1 MSTSP
6 SFRCVLLGEQ
16 SLMIEC
22 GERLRARG
30 HGVIAVVSDAS
41 RPRAWA
47 REHDLTLFDH
57 HDALAA
63 EDLGEFD
70 LLLNITWLRMLPPK
84 LLERPQIAAINFHD
98 GPLPRYAGLNAP
110 AWALLHGE
118 SRHGVSWHRM
128 ATRADAGELLVQE
141 HFDIPAGS
149 TAFELNTRCYE
160 AGLNGFERLLEALE
174 SGQLTPIA
182 QDFSQ
187 RSYFG
192 AHARPLEAAVLD
204 FRAPAA
210 ELERQVQALDFGPY
224 ANPLLLPRLRLSAGD
239 LLVRRAR
246 ALGEASRSD
255 GTSDGLGA
263 SSVRPGSVL
272 RCDAQGLVIA
282 CSEGALCIEALSC
295 LEGGPIDLLTLAAN
309 LPACIESAPATHRVG
324 PGPPWAES
332 HLGTSSSLSLSLP
345 SSAPA
350 SSVGNVQATV
360 GQGPPYA
367 RAVARGEREAIAT
380 LQAIEPLRL
389 PFADVASTPAADA
402 ASSTVPATVSAS
414 ASTSN
419 WTSNSTLAS
428 TSGSI
433 PASTSTLP
441 LASRSATASAPAAS
455 SHQGVA
461 WSSQHGRIALRA
473 RGIDGVSAALL
484 AITRCACVEALPL
497 AIATTPAP
505 DARLVT
511 PLWPALLRPD
521 YQAPPSNFTE
531 QLQAAIAR
539 ADSVGGVFSDLF
551 AREPSLRGRTPSQRL
566 PLRLQRVASI
576 DPHME
581 RADSD
586 TGSAPAAAALTLL
599 WAKDGRL
606 ALASDGSQ
614 LSASALR
621 RLADAIEAL
630 HTEAESQPGLAA
642 GLLSLLSPEARAR
655 LFELAQGEPYASDAR
670 SPLQHTRIDALL
682 SAQAAATPE
691 REALCF
697 EGQRISYAELE
708 ARAARLARRLSA
720 AGVRPGDRVGLLLQ
734 RGVELVVG
742 LIATLK
748 AGAAYV
754 PLDPLYPAERL
765 RYMAEDAQIALLLT
779 DAESAPLIAH
789 ASTLDVAADSAEAE
803 LPPRAPDA
811 DALAYLIYTSGST
824 GQPKGV
830 MVRHSNVLRFF
841 DGMDAVLG
849 EGAGTW
855 LAVTS
860 ISFDISVLELLWT
873 LARGYRMVLYAD
885 ARRQKSRPSSPS
897 VEAKPIEFGLFF
909 WNVASEAELQARDKY
924 RLLLDAARFADTHG
938 FCAVWTPERH
948 FASFGGLYPNP
959 AVTSAAL
966 ATITERVALRAGSC
980 VVPLHH
986 PIRIAEE
993 WAVVDNL
1000 SNGRVG
1006 LSVAAGWAAPDFALR
1021 PENHAR
1027 AKQVMF
1033 ESAEQVQRLWRGET
1047 LRFPGPQG
1055 DVDVRTLPRPVQAEL
1070 PLWVTTAGNPETFA
1084 EAGRLGA
1091 NVLTH
1096 LLGQT
1101 VEEVRAKIA
1110 AYRRARREAGHAG
1123 RGTVTLMLHSFI
1135 GDSRAAVEAAVR
1147 GPMKDYLR
1155 SAMALVKAAAW
1166 HFPTFRQQLNAEQ
1179 GKSLDAFFA
1188 EANEADMDALL
1199 EFAFQR
1205 YFGESGLFGTPED
1218 ALAMVE
1224 RVAAADVDEIACL
1237 IDFGIDAQT
1246 VLDHLPHLDRLRA
1259 LSAERGLRAAGA
1271 REDHSL
1277 PALLDREGITHL
1289 QCTPSM
1295 AAMLVEDPA
1304 CAAGLAKLDHLL
1316 LGGEALPPALAQR
1329 LAALGVR
1336 CISNVYGPT
1345 ETTVWSTADRVD
1357 ADALQAS
1364 TPIGRPLRGQSLYVL
1379 DPRQQPLPP
1388 GLTGELVI
1396 GGGGVTGGYWQRPE
1410 LTRERFLPDP
1420 FRPLSAAAWMY
1431 RTGDLGRLREDGR
1444 YECLGRVDSQVK
1456 IRGYRIELGE
1466 IEARLCALPGIA
1478 EAAVVLRE
1486 DRPGDQRLIAYV
1498 RAPGLDAPALEQ
1510 RREALGAQLP
1520 EFMRP
1525 AAIVGVAE
1533 LPRTPNG
1540 KLDRRAL
1547 PAPAA
1552 HADTVGP
1559 TAALHGTEAIV
1570 AELWCRAL
1578 GRSQV
1583 GSRDNFFDLGGH
1595 SLLVVQ
1601 LLGELRQRFDRP
1613 IQMTDLFRHTTVE
1626 SLARFLGDGEP
1637 AETAAERA
1645 RARAQGRQA
1654 LLARR
1659 RGGVETAS

>member
-30 HGVIAVVSDAS
+30 HGVIAVVSDAA

-47 REHDLTLFDH
+47 REHDLPLFDH
-57 HDALAA
+57 HDALVA

-324 PGPPWAES
+324 PGPPLAES
-332 HLGTSSSLSLSLP
+332 HPGTSSSLSLP
-345 SSAPA
+345 SSASA
-350 SSVGNVQATV
+350 SSAGNVQATV
-360 GQGPPYA
+360 GQGPPCA

-380 LQAIEPLRL
+380 LRAIEPLRL
-389 PFADVASTPAADA
+389 PFADVASTLAGEAT
-402 ASSTVPATVSAS
+402 SSTVPATVPATVSTS
-414 ASTSN
+414 ASTM
-419 WTSNSTLAS
+419 
-428 TSGSI
+428 
-433 PASTSTLP
+433 P
-441 LASRSATASAPAAS
+441 LASGSATASAPAAS

-461 WSSQHGRIALRA
+461 WSSQPCRIALRA

-484 AITRCACVEALPL
+484 AITRCACVDALPL

-521 YQAPPSNFTE
+521 YEAPLARFTE

-551 AREPSLRGRTPSQRL
+551 AREPGLRGRTTPLGL
-566 PLRLQRVASI
+566 PMRLQRVASI

-599 WAKDGRL
+599 WAEDGQL
-606 ALASDGSQ
+606 ALASDSSQ

-670 SPLQHTRIDALL
+670 SPLQHTSIDALL

-697 EGQRISYAELE
+697 EGQRLSCAELE
-708 ARAARLARRLSA
+708 ARAARLARRLA
-720 AGVRPGDRVGLLLQ
+720 AAEVKPGDRVGLLLP

-742 LIATLK
+742 LIAILK
-748 AGAAYV
+748 TGAAYV

-789 ASTLDVAADSAEAE
+789 ATTLDINADSAEAE
-803 LPPRAPDA
+803 LPPRAPIP

-849 EGAGTW
+849 EGRGTW

-873 LARGYRMVLYAD
+873 LARGYRVVLYAD
-885 ARRQKSRPSSPS
+885 GRRQKSQQAAHP
-897 VEAKPIEFGLFF
+897 AQTKPIEFGLFF

-938 FCAVWTPERH
+938 FTAVWTPERH

-1006 LSVAAGWAAPDFALR
+1006 LSIAAGWAAPDFALR

-1027 AKQVMF
+1027 AKQAMF

-1166 HFPTFRQQLNAEQ
+1166 HFPTFRQQMNAEQ

-1246 VLDHLPHLDRLRA
+1246 VLDHLPQLDRLRA
-1259 LSAERGLRAAGA
+1259 LSAERGLQAAGA

-1396 GGGGVTGGYWQRPE
+1396 GGGGVTGGYWQRPA

-1486 DRPGDQRLIAYV
+1486 DTPGDQRLIAYV

>member
-1 MSTSP
+1 
-6 SFRCVLLGEQ
+6 
-16 SLMIEC
+16 MIEC

-30 HGVIAVVSDAS
+30 HGVIAVVSDAA

-47 REHDLTLFDH
+47 REHDLPLFDH

-182 QDFSQ
+182 QDLGQ

-192 AHARPLEAAVLD
+192 AHARPLAAAVLD

-210 ELERQVQALDFGPY
+210 ELERQVRALDFGPY

-332 HLGTSSSLSLSLP
+332 HPGTSSSLSLP
-345 SSAPA
+345 SSASA
-350 SSVGNVQATV
+350 SSAGNVQATV

-389 PFADVASTPAADA
+389 PFADVASTLAAEA
-402 ASSTVPATVSAS
+402 TSSTVPATVP
-414 ASTSN
+414 ASTS
-419 WTSNSTLAS
+419 TSTS

-433 PASTSTLP
+433 PASTSTMP
-441 LASRSATASAPAAS
+441 LASGSATASAPAAS

-461 WSSQHGRIALRA
+461 WSSQPCRIALRA

-484 AITRCACVEALPL
+484 AITRCACVDALPL

-521 YQAPPSNFTE
+521 YQAPLSNFTE

-551 AREPSLRGRTPSQRL
+551 AREPSLRGRAPSQRL

-599 WAKDGRL
+599 WAEDGQL

-621 RLADAIEAL
+621 RLADAIEAQ

-642 GLLSLLSPEARAR
+642 GQLSLLSPEARAR

-670 SPLQHTRIDALL
+670 GPLQHTRIDALL

-697 EGQRISYAELE
+697 EGQRLSYAELE
-708 ARAARLARRLSA
+708 ARAARLARRLA
-720 AGVRPGDRVGLLLQ
+720 AAEVKPGDRVGLLLP

-742 LIATLK
+742 LIAILK
-748 AGAAYV
+748 TGAAYV

-779 DAESAPLIAH
+779 DADSAPLIAH
-789 ASTLDVAADSAEAE
+789 ASTLDINADSAEAE
-803 LPPRAPDA
+803 LPPRAPVP

-830 MVRHSNVLRFF
+830 MVHHSNVLRFF

-849 EGAGTW
+849 EGTGTW

-873 LARGYRMVLYAD
+873 LARGYRVVLYAD
-885 ARRQKSRPSSPS
+885 GRRQKSQQAAHP
-897 VEAKPIEFGLFF
+897 AQTKPIEFGLFF

-938 FCAVWTPERH
+938 FSAVWTPERH

-1006 LSVAAGWAAPDFALR
+1006 LSIAAGWAAPDFALR

-1055 DVDVRTLPRPVQAEL
+1055 EVEVRTLPRPVQAEL

-1259 LSAERGLRAAGA
+1259 LSAERGLQAAGA

-1626 SLARFLGDGEP
+1626 SLARFLGNSEP

>member
-1 MSTSP
+1 M
-6 SFRCVLLGEQ
+6 
-16 SLMIEC
+16 
-22 GERLRARG
+22 
-30 HGVIAVVSDAS
+30 AS
-41 RPRAWA
+41 
-47 REHDLTLFDH
+47 
-57 HDALAA
+57 
-63 EDLGEFD
+63 
-70 LLLNITWLRMLPPK
+70 
-84 LLERPQIAAINFHD
+84 
-98 GPLPRYAGLNAP
+98 
-110 AWALLHGE
+110 
-118 SRHGVSWHRM
+118 
-128 ATRADAGELLVQE
+128 
-141 HFDIPAGS
+141 
-149 TAFELNTRCYE
+149 
-160 AGLNGFERLLEALE
+160 
-174 SGQLTPIA
+174 
-182 QDFSQ
+182 
-187 RSYFG
+187 
-192 AHARPLEAAVLD
+192 
-204 FRAPAA
+204 
-210 ELERQVQALDFGPY
+210 
-224 ANPLLLPRLRLSAGD
+224 
-239 LLVRRAR
+239 
-246 ALGEASRSD
+246 
-255 GTSDGLGA
+255 
-263 SSVRPGSVL
+263 
-272 RCDAQGLVIA
+272 
-282 CSEGALCIEALSC
+282 
-295 LEGGPIDLLTLAAN
+295 
-309 LPACIESAPATHRVG
+309 
-324 PGPPWAES
+324 
-332 HLGTSSSLSLSLP
+332 
-345 SSAPA
+345 
-350 SSVGNVQATV
+350 
-360 GQGPPYA
+360 
-367 RAVARGEREAIAT
+367 
-380 LQAIEPLRL
+380 
-389 PFADVASTPAADA
+389 
-402 ASSTVPATVSAS
+402 
-414 ASTSN
+414 
-419 WTSNSTLAS
+419 
-428 TSGSI
+428 
-433 PASTSTLP
+433 
-441 LASRSATASAPAAS
+441 
-455 SHQGVA
+455 
-461 WSSQHGRIALRA
+461 SSQHSHIALRA
-473 RGIDGVSAALL
+473 HGVDGVAAALL
-484 AITRCACVEALPL
+484 AIARCACVDALPL
-497 AIATTPAP
+497 AIATVHAP

-511 PLWPALLRPD
+511 PLWPALLHPEFA
-521 YQAPPSNFTE
+521 APLARFAD

-551 AREPSLRGRTPSQRL
+551 AREPSLRGQTSPQSL

-576 DPHME
+576 DAQLDG
-581 RADSD
+581 ADSNASPPIED
-586 TGSAPAAAALTLL
+586 AALTLL
-599 WAKDGRL
+599 WAEDGRL

-614 LSASALR
+614 LSAYALR
-621 RLADAIEAL
+621 RLADAIDAL
-630 HTEAESQPGLAA
+630 YTEAESQPDLAA
-642 GLLSLLSPEARAR
+642 GLLSLISPDARAR
-655 LFELAQGEPYASDAR
+655 LFELAQGEPYGSDAR
-670 SPLQHTRIDALL
+670 SPLMQSSVDALL

-697 EGQRISYAELE
+697 EGQRLSYAELD
-708 ARAARLARRLSA
+708 ARAARLARRLAA
-720 AGVRPGDRVGLLLQ
+720 AGVKPGDRVGLLLQ
-734 RGVELVVG
+734 RGVDLVVG

-765 RYMAEDAQIALLLT
+765 RYMVEDARIALLLT
-779 DAESAPLIAH
+779 DAESARLIAH
-789 ASTLDVAADSAEAE
+789 ANTLDIAADSAEAE
-803 LPPRAPDA
+803 LRSRVPEA

-849 EGAGTW
+849 EGTGTW

-873 LARGYRMVLYAD
+873 LARGYRVVLHAD
-885 ARRQKSRPSSPS
+885 ARRQKSQQAARPPQS
-897 VEAKPIEFGLFF
+897 KPIEFGLFF

-938 FCAVWTPERH
+938 FSAVWTPERH

-1006 LSVAAGWAAPDFALR
+1006 LSIAAGWAAPDFALR

-1027 AKQVMF
+1027 AKQMMF

-1135 GDSRAAVEAAVR
+1135 GDSRAAVEARVR

-1166 HFPTFRQQLNAEQ
+1166 HFPTFKQQMNAEQ

-1218 ALAMVE
+1218 ALVMVE

-1246 VLDHLPHLDRLRA
+1246 VLDHLPQLDRLRA
-1259 LSAERGLRAAGA
+1259 LSAERGIHAAGA

-1304 CAAGLAKLDHLL
+1304 CMAGLAKLEHLL

-1336 CISNVYGPT
+1336 RISNVYGPT
-1345 ETTVWSTADRVD
+1345 ETTVWSAADRVD
-1357 ADALQAS
+1357 AEVLAAS

-1379 DPRQQPLPP
+1379 DPRQQPLPQ

-1396 GGGGVTGGYWQRPE
+1396 GGGGVTAGYWQRPE

-1420 FRPLSAAAWMY
+1420 FRPLSADAWMY

-1486 DRPGDQRLIAYV
+1486 DSPGDQRLVAYV

-1525 AAIVGVAE
+1525 SAIVALAE

-1547 PAPAA
+1547 PAPVVRVGSAA
-1552 HADTVGP
+1552 PAV
-1559 TAALHGTEAIV
+1559 ALQGTEAVV

-1583 GSRDNFFDLGGH
+1583 GRRDNFFDLGGH

-1613 IQMTDLFRHTTVE
+1613 IQMTDLFRYTTVE
-1626 SLARFLGDGEP
+1626 SLARFLGDSEP
-1637 AETAAERA
+1637 AETAADRA

-1659 RGGVETAS
+1659 RGGIGTAN

>member
-1 MSTSP
+1 VSTSP

-30 HGVIAVVSDAS
+30 HGVIAVVSDAD

-47 REHDLTLFDH
+47 REHDLPLFDH
-57 HDALAA
+57 HDTLAA

-118 SRHGVSWHRM
+118 ARHGVSWHRM
-128 ATRADAGELLVQE
+128 AARADAGELLVQE
-141 HFDIPAGS
+141 HFDIAKGS

-160 AGLNGFERLLEALE
+160 AGLNGFERLLDALE

-182 QDFSQ
+182 QDFGQ

-192 AHARPLEAAVLD
+192 ANARPLQAAVLD

-210 ELERQVQALDFGPY
+210 ELERQVRALDFGPY
-224 ANPLLLPRLRLSAGD
+224 PNPLLLPRLRLPSGD
-239 LLVRRAR
+239 MLVRRAR
-246 ALGEASRSD
+246 ALDGAS
-255 GTSDGLGA
+255 GTGGGLGSGDA
-263 SSVRPGSVL
+263 RPGSVL

-282 CSEGALCIEALSC
+282 CAEGALRIETLSC
-295 LEGGPIDLLTLAAN
+295 LEGGPIDLLTLAAK
-309 LPACIESAPATHRVG
+309 LPACIEWAPATHRVG
-324 PGPPWAES
+324 PGPPLAGS
-332 HLGTSSSLSLSLP
+332 RPGTSSSSS
-345 SSAPA
+345 SSA
-350 SSVGNVQATV
+350 SGNVQATV
-360 GQGPPYA
+360 SQGPPYA

-380 LQAIEPLRL
+380 LRAIEPLRL
-389 PFADVASTPAADA
+389 PFADVASTPVADA
-402 ASSTVPATVSAS
+402 ASSTVPPMIS
-414 ASTSN
+414 
-419 WTSNSTLAS
+419 
-428 TSGSI
+428 
-433 PASTSTLP
+433 ASTSTLR
-441 LASRSATASAPAAS
+441 LASGSATASAPAAS
-455 SHQGVA
+455 GLQGVA
-461 WSSQHGRIALRA
+461 SSSPHSRIRLRA
-473 RGIDGVSAALL
+473 HGVDGVSAALL
-484 AITRCACVEALPL
+484 AIARCACIDALPL

-511 PLWPALLRPD
+511 PLRPALLRPD
-521 YQAPPSNFTE
+521 YEAPLARFTE
-531 QLQAAIAR
+531 QLHAAIAR

-551 AREPSLRGRTPSQRL
+551 AREPGLRGQTTPQGL

-576 DPHME
+576 DACTGGAE
-581 RADSD
+581 SGAD
-586 TGSAPAAAALTLL
+586 SAPAAAALTLL
-599 WAKDGRL
+599 WAKDGQL

-621 RLADAIEAL
+621 RLADAIDAL

-642 GLLSLLSPEARAR
+642 GLLSLLSPEARAQ
-655 LFELAQGEPYASDAR
+655 LFELAPGEPYASDAR
-670 SPLQHTRIDALL
+670 SPLQHTSIDALL

-697 EGQRISYAELE
+697 EGERLSYAELE
-708 ARAARLARRLSA
+708 ARATRLARRLAA
-720 AGVRPGDRVGLLLQ
+720 AGVKPGDRVGLLLQ

-779 DAESAPLIAH
+779 DAKSAPLIAH
-789 ASTLDVAADSAEAE
+789 ANTLDVAADSAEAE
-803 LPPRAPDA
+803 LPPRAPDP

-830 MVRHSNVLRFF
+830 MVRHSNVLHFF

-873 LARGYRMVLYAD
+873 LARGYRVVLYAD

-897 VEAKPIEFGLFF
+897 VEARPIEFGLFF

-1006 LSVAAGWAAPDFALR
+1006 LSIAAGWAAPDFALR

-1055 DVDVRTLPRPVQAEL
+1055 DVEVRTLPRPVQAEL

-1166 HFPTFRQQLNAEQ
+1166 HFPTFKQQMNAEQ
-1179 GKSLDAFFA
+1179 GKNLDAFFA

-1224 RVAAADVDEIACL
+1224 RVAAVDVDEIACL

-1246 VLDHLPHLDRLRA
+1246 VLDHLPRLDRLRA
-1259 LSAERGLRAAGA
+1259 LSAERGIQAAGA

-1277 PALLDREGITHL
+1277 PALLDREGVTHV

-1304 CAAGLAKLDHLL
+1304 CATGLAKLDHLL

-1336 CISNVYGPT
+1336 RISNVYGPT
-1345 ETTVWSTADRVD
+1345 ETTVWSAADRVD

-1396 GGGGVTGGYWQRPE
+1396 GGGGVTAGYWQRPE

-1420 FRPLSAAAWMY
+1420 FRPLSAEAWMY

-1466 IEARLCALPGIA
+1466 IEAKLCALPGIA

-1486 DRPGDQRLIAYV
+1486 DTPGDQRLIAYV
-1498 RAPGLDAPALEQ
+1498 RAPGLDASALEQ
-1510 RREALGAQLP
+1510 RREALSAQLP

-1525 AAIVGVAE
+1525 SAIVGLAE

-1547 PAPAA
+1547 PAPRA
-1552 HADTVGP
+1552 HVDTVGP
-1559 TAALHGTEAIV
+1559 TAALQGTEAIV

-1583 GSRDNFFDLGGH
+1583 GSQDNFFDLGGH

-1626 SLARFLGDGEP
+1626 SLARFLGDSEP
-1637 AETAAERA
+1637 AETAADRA

-1659 RGGVETAS
+1659 HGGVGTTP

>member
-1 MSTSP
+1 
-6 SFRCVLLGEQ
+6 
-16 SLMIEC
+16 MIEC

-30 HGVIAVVSDAS
+30 HGVIAVISDAA

-47 REHDLTLFDH
+47 REHDLPLFDH
-57 HDALAA
+57 HDALTA

-70 LLLNITWLRMLPPK
+70 LLLNITWLRMLPAD
-84 LLERPQIAAINFHD
+84 LLARPQIAAINFHD

-118 SRHGVSWHRM
+118 ARHGVSWHRM
-128 ATRADAGELLVQE
+128 ADRADTGELLVQE

-160 AGLNGFERLLEALE
+160 AGLNGFERLLDALE
-174 SGQLTPIA
+174 SGELTPIA
-182 QDFSQ
+182 QDFGQ

-192 AHARPLEAAVLD
+192 ANARPLQAAVLD

-210 ELERQVQALDFGPY
+210 ELERQVRALDFGPY
-224 ANPLLLPRLRLSAGD
+224 PNPLLLPRLRLPSGD

-246 ALGEASRSD
+246 ALD
-255 GTSDGLGA
+255 GARGTGGGPGSNGA
-263 SSVRPGSVL
+263 SPGSVL

-282 CSEGALCIEALSC
+282 CGEGELCIETLSC
-295 LEGGPIDLLTLAAN
+295 LEGGPIDPGELAAN
-309 LPACIESAPATHRVG
+309 LPARIECAPANHGAG
-324 PGPPWAES
+324 PDPRLAES
-332 HLGTSSSLSLSLP
+332 RPSTSSSASGSPP
-345 SSAPA
+345 SSASA
-350 SSVGNVQATV
+350 LGNIRATV
-360 GQGPPYA
+360 GQGPAYV
-367 RAVARGEREAIAT
+367 RAVARGEREAITT
-380 LQAIEPLRL
+380 LRAIESLKL
-389 PFADVASTPAADA
+389 PFADVASTPVADA

-414 ASTSN
+414 T
-419 WTSNSTLAS
+419 W
-428 TSGSI
+428 GSI

-441 LASRSATASAPAAS
+441 LTSSSATASAPAAS
-455 SHQGVA
+455 RLQGVA
-461 WSSQHGRIALRA
+461 WSSQHSRIPLQA
-473 RGIDGVSAALL
+473 RGVDGLSAALL
-484 AITRCACVEALPL
+484 AIARCACVDALPL
-497 AIATTPAP
+497 AIATVHAP
-505 DARLVT
+505 DARLLT

-521 YQAPPSNFTE
+521 YQAPLSNFTE

-551 AREPSLRGRTPSQRL
+551 AREPGLRGRATPLGL
-566 PLRLQRVASI
+566 PVRLQRVASI
-576 DPHME
+576 DPLME
-581 RADSD
+581 RAHSD

-599 WAKDGRL
+599 WAEDGQL

-621 RLADAIEAL
+621 RLADAVEAL

-655 LFELAQGEPYASDAR
+655 LFDLAQGEPYASDAR
-670 SPLQHTRIDALL
+670 SPLQHTSIDALL

-697 EGQRISYAELE
+697 EGERLSYAELE
-708 ARAARLARRLSA
+708 ARATRLARRLAA
-720 AGVRPGDRVGLLLQ
+720 AGVNPGERVGLLLQ

-765 RYMAEDAQIALLLT
+765 RYMAEDAQICLLLT

-789 ASTLDVAADSAEAE
+789 ANTLDINADSIEAE
-803 LPPRAPDA
+803 LPARAPDP

-849 EGAGTW
+849 EGTGTW

-873 LARGYRMVLYAD
+873 LARGYRVVLYAD

-938 FCAVWTPERH
+938 FSAVWTPERH

-1006 LSVAAGWAAPDFALR
+1006 LSIAAGWAAPDFALR

-1055 DVDVRTLPRPVQAEL
+1055 EVEVRTLPRPVQAEL

-1166 HFPTFRQQLNAEQ
+1166 HFPTFKQQLNAEQ

-1237 IDFGIDAQT
+1237 IDFGINAQT

-1259 LSAERGLRAAGA
+1259 LSAERGVQAAGA

-1277 PALLDREGITHL
+1277 PALLDREAITHL

-1336 CISNVYGPT
+1336 RISNVYGPT
-1345 ETTVWSTADRVD
+1345 ETTVWSAADRVD
-1357 ADALQAS
+1357 ADALKAS

-1379 DPRQQPLPP
+1379 DPRQQPLPL

-1396 GGGGVTGGYWQRPE
+1396 GGGGVTAGYWRRPE

-1420 FRPLSAAAWMY
+1420 FRPLSAEAWMY

-1444 YECLGRVDSQVK
+1444 HECLGRADSQVK

-1466 IEARLCALPGIA
+1466 IEAKLCALPGIA

-1486 DRPGDQRLIAYV
+1486 DTPGDQRLIAYV
-1498 RAPGLDAPALEQ
+1498 RAPGLDASTLER
-1510 RREALGAQLP
+1510 RREALSAQLP

-1525 AAIVGVAE
+1525 AAIVGLAE

-1547 PAPAA
+1547 PAPVARVDSA
-1552 HADTVGP
+1552 TST
-1559 TAALHGTEAIV
+1559 TALQGTEAVV

-1583 GSRDNFFDLGGH
+1583 GSQDNFFDLGGH

-1601 LLGELRQRFDRP
+1601 LLGELRQRFARP
-1613 IQMTDLFRHTTVE
+1613 IQMTDLFRYTTVE
-1626 SLARFLGDGEP
+1626 SLARFLGDSEP
-1637 AETAAERA
+1637 AETAADRA

-1659 RGGVETAS
+1659 RGGVETTP